1 MISAKRTSVR
11 FAKKH
16 QSHISATPEISTKR
30 TSVSSA
36 NKHQSQ
42 ILFISTSKERT
53 KYTVSSAIHRKRHIT
68 NHDDDSDDYD
78 GGDVDGGDSDGW
90 KTAIIQHTRTPK
102 RFCR

>member
-1 MISAKRTSVR
+1 MKIKKGKYKDEQEVGLTFMITTA
-11 FAKKH
+11 
-16 QSHISATPEISTKR
+16 
-30 TSVSSA
+30 A
-36 NKHQSQ
+36 NVQEVCM
-42 ILFISTSKERT
+42 IISTSKERT